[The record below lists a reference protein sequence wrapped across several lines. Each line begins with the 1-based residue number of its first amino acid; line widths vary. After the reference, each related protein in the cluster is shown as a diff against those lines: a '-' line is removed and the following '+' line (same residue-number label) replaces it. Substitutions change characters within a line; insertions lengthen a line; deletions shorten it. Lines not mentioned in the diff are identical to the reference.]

1 MTLIRASEAGAALD
15 TDLLT
20 GGGTDD
26 TAVLQGILDRARD
39 GDPVHLVLDGPAL
52 VRGLDVHGNTTIEG
66 TAGAG
71 LYLADG
77 SERTVLRNANRTR
90 DEVVDRDIVI
100 HGLFVNGNRTGQVE
114 ANPFGSSR
122 TRMPQ
127 IDRDGALKSGIEFFG
142 VERLTLERVT
152 VFNQRSFGIWI
163 ATAKHVTMRD
173 IEVDANFPEY
183 PGTASAEEQRAF
195 LDGMPRSNLDG
206 LHING
211 PSSHILVDGAR
222 FRCEDDAIAVNGND
236 AESDDMIPANEVGP
250 YVGQGPVTDVVIRNI
265 VLMDSIQGIR
275 LLSSD
280 QRVDRI
286 LIENA
291 SGSVRNQMAQL
302 TNFHHVAQGNFGSVT
317 FRNINI
323 DPLPCATWAEVYPDW
338 MAASPQG
345 EGDGQIDMPL
355 FSLRA
360 KIDHLVID
368 GVSAK
373 LVDSRPLLRLG
384 NNADVGVLEATFSV
398 EGDPD
403 QIQPLKIVAPGRV
416 RDLRLAVESR
426 PHSAP
431 ALGKD

>member
-1 MTLIRASEAGAALD
+1 MTTIVRASEAGAALD

-26 TAVLQGILDRARD
+26 TDVLQGVLDRARD
-39 GDPVHLVLDGPAL
+39 GGPLHLILDGAAR
-52 VRGLDVHGNTTIEG
+52 VRGLDVYGNTTIDG

-77 SERTVLRNANRTR
+77 SDRTVLRNANRTR
-90 DEVVDRDIVI
+90 GEVIDRDIVI
-100 HGLFVNGNRTGQVE
+100 RNLFVNGNRDAQTSVGRLMGRYE
-114 ANPFGSSR
+114 L
-122 TRMPQ
+122 PQ
-127 IDRDGALKSGIEFFG
+127 IDAEGGFKSGVEFFG
-142 VERLTLERVT
+142 IERLTLENVR

-173 IEVDANFPEY
+173 IEVDANFGPY
-183 PGTASAEEQRAF
+183 PGTESPEAQRAY
-195 LDGMPRSNLDG
+195 LDGFRSNLDG

-211 PSSHILVDGAR
+211 PSSHVFVDGAR
-222 FRCEDDAIAVNGND
+222 FRCEDDAVSITAND
-236 AESDDMIPANEVGP
+236 ASRDMLPNNDMGP
-250 YVGQGPVTDVVIRNI
+250 YIGQGAVTDVIIRNI
-265 VLMDSIQGIR
+265 VLEDSIQGIR

-280 QRVDRI
+280 QRMDRI

-291 SGSVRNQMAQL
+291 GGTVRHQMAQL
-302 TNFHHVAQGNFGSVT
+302 TNFHHDAGGNFGAVT

-323 DPLPCATWAEVYPDW
+323 DPLPSATWAEIYPDW
-338 MAASPQG
+338 IARNPEG
-345 EGDGQIDMPL
+345 EGDGQVDVPL

-360 KIDHLVID
+360 KIDHLVLD

-384 NNADVGVLEATFSV
+384 NNADIGTLEASFSV

-403 QIQPLKIVAPGRV
+403 EIVPITIVPPGRV
-416 RDLRLAVESR
+416 RDLRVAVTSR
-426 PHSAP
+426 PHPTSTE
-431 ALGKD
+431 